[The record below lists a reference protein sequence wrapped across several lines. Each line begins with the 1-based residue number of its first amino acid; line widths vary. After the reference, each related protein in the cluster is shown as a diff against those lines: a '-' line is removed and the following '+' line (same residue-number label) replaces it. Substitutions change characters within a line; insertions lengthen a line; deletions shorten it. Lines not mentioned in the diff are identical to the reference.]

1 MAFGTLTEQIYDALR
16 RGILAGEFEPGERL
30 KELELAKRFEASQ
43 TPVREALARLAQE
56 GFVQIDRYRG
66 ATVSV
71 YSARDFENLYQIRLL
86 LELPAIRIAA
96 EIASPEQITLLKDL
110 VLRGESA
117 LLSKDRTKFEQ
128 VDLDLHESL
137 TACSNNPYLTRI
149 TRSNHEKLQTIRKV
163 ITANTHI
170 GEHSHMEHIGIVAA
184 IETRD
189 SDRAEAL
196 LKHHINRTMD
206 EVLRVFPN

>member
-96 EIASPEQITLLKDL
+96 EIASHEQITLLKDL

-117 LLSKDRTKFEQ
+117 LLSKDRAKFEQ
-128 VDLDLHESL
+128 VDLDFHESL

-163 ITANTHI
+163 ITATTHI
-170 GEHSHMEHIGIVAA
+170 GEHSHMEHISIVGA